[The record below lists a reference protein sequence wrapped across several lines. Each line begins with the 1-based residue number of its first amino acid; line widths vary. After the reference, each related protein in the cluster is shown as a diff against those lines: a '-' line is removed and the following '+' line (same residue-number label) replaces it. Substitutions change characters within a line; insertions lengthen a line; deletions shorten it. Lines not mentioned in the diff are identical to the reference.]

1 MKITKVEAI
10 PFDIPFRPDVEPSE
24 WASRGLDK
32 TDHVLIRVSGEDGLV
47 GYGEAM
53 PRPGF
58 YGESQ
63 RGIVVAADAACIN
76 NRAEQGRKIRPMDE
90 R

>member
-1 MKITKVEAI
+1 M
-10 PFDIPFRPDVEPSE
+10 
-24 WASRGLDK
+24 
-32 TDHVLIRVSGEDGLV
+32 LIRVSGEDGLV

-63 RGIVVAADAACIN
+63 RGIVVAADAAGIK
-76 NRAEQGRKIRPMDE
+76 NRAEQERKIRPMDE